1 MNRFHFFD
9 ENVMWQAENSE
20 KNAGRTLLWH
30 QRDQRIKR
38 SPALKK
44 NE

>member
-20 KNAGRTLLWH
+20 KTLDELSFGTNATKG
-30 QRDQRIKR
+30 
-38 SPALKK
+38 
-44 NE
+44 